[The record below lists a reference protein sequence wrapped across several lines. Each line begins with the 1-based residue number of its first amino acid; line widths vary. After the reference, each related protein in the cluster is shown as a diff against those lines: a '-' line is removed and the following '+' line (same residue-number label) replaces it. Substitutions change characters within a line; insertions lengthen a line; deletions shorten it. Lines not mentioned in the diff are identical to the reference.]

1 MPTDYKN
8 YLNLLFQMLHKSL
21 TQNLGI
27 KFSNIRED
35 IVGEHHVDARERES
49 RVAVEQVELV
59 FGAGADASGFH
70 EFGLS
75 EGYGQRK
82 SDDGGFF

>member
-35 IVGEHHVDARERES
+35 VIGKHHVDA
-49 RVAVEQVELV
+49 
-59 FGAGADASGFH
+59 
-70 EFGLS
+70 
-75 EGYGQRK
+75 
-82 SDDGGFF
+82 